1 MTVIPKVKYLT
12 NKDLLKE
19 IHRSKNTYCSFTK
32 PEYSSYDLILPSLEK
47 INIRS
52 TAAAKKKRAERLAK
66 VNHEAAQKPGQK
78 TSLKEFEINYKKI
91 EKKKWFLGS

>member
-1 MTVIPKVKYLT
+1 MLLLLIHGETRFMTVIPKVKYLT

-19 IHRSKNTYCSFTK
+19 IHRSKNTFCSFTK

-52 TAAAKKKRAERLAK
+52 TAAAKKKSRG
-66 VNHEAAQKPGQK
+66 EAGQRKSRGRTKAGTKNKPK
-78 TSLKEFEINYKKI
+78 RI
-91 EKKKWFLGS
+91 